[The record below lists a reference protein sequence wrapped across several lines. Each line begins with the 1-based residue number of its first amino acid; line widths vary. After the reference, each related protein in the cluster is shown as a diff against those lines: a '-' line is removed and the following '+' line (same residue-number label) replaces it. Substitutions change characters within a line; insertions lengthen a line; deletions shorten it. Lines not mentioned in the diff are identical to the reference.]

1 VVTPD
6 DFDYKLP
13 PDAIA
18 QTPAAARDASR
29 LLVIDR
35 ARGALEDRAFS
46 ELPEL
51 LRPGDCV
58 VVNNS
63 RVIPARVLA
72 RDSGGRPVE
81 LLFFAREDERRW
93 RALVRPGRRCR
104 VGAELG
110 VAGEGGARL
119 RIVGV
124 AADGA
129 RLVECLDGTVEDLMR
144 AHGLAPLPPYI
155 ERFATPTPEDR
166 ERYQTVYAR
175 PPGSVAAPTAGLHF
189 TAAVL
194 DRLRRCGLEIHELT
208 LHVGPGTFRPIKTA
222 TIEDHVL
229 PPERVS
235 IPAAVADAVNRA
247 RAEGRRV
254 LAVGTTTTRA
264 LESAAQADG
273 RVRALEGDA
282 GVYITPGYRFRV
294 VDALLTNFHL
304 PGSSLLVLVAAFAG
318 RELILKS
325 YAHAV
330 RAGYRFYSY
339 GDACLLL

>member
-104 VGAELG
+104 VGAELL

-144 AHGLAPLPPYI
+144 AHGLPPLPPYI

-189 TAAVL
+189 TAALL
-194 DRLRRCGLEIHELT
+194 DRLRRRGLEVHELT

-229 PPERVS
+229 PPERAS

-339 GDACLLL
+339 GDACLLI

>member
-6 DFDYKLP
+6 DFDYELP

-35 ARGALEDRAFS
+35 ARGALEDRVFS
-46 ELPEL
+46 ELPER

-104 VGAELG
+104 VGAELL
-110 VAGEGGARL
+110 VAGERGARL
-119 RIVGV
+119 SIVGV

-144 AHGLAPLPPYI
+144 AHGLPPLPPYI

-189 TAAVL
+189 TAALL
-194 DRLRRCGLEIHELT
+194 DRLRQRGLEIHELT

-282 GVYITPGYRFRV
+282 GVYITPGYCFRV

>member
-1 VVTPD
+1 MVTPD

-104 VGAELG
+104 VGAELL

-144 AHGLAPLPPYI
+144 AHGLPPLPPYI

-189 TAAVL
+189 TAALL
-194 DRLRRCGLEIHELT
+194 DRLRRRGLEVHELT

-229 PPERVS
+229 PPERAS
-235 IPAAVADAVNRA
+235 IPAAVADAVHRA

-264 LESAAQADG
+264 LESAAQVDG

-339 GDACLLL
+339 GDACLLI

>member
-1 VVTPD
+1 VELAE
-6 DFDYKLP
+6 FDYDLP
-13 PDAIA
+13 PGLIA
-18 QTPAAARDASR
+18 QAPAPSRDASR
-29 LLVIDR
+29 LLVVDR
-35 ARGALEDRAFS
+35 ARGAFEDHAFH
-46 ELPEL
+46 ELPDL
-51 LRPGDCV
+51 LRPGDCM

-72 RDSGGRPVE
+72 RDTSGRPVE
-81 LLFFAREDERRW
+81 LLFFAHEDERRW
-93 RALVRPGRRCR
+93 RALVRPGRRCP
-104 VGAELG
+104 VGAELS
-110 VAGEGGARL
+110 VAGGGGARL

-124 AADGA
+124 DADGP
-129 RLVECLDGTVEDLMR
+129 RLVERLDGTIEDLMR
-144 AHGLAPLPPYI
+144 ERGLPPLPPYLG
-155 ERFATPTPEDR
+155 RFATPTAEDR

-194 DRLRRCGLEIHELT
+194 DRLRTRGLEIHELT
-208 LHVGPGTFRPIKTA
+208 LHVGPGTFRPITAA

-235 IPAAVADAVNRA
+235 IPGAVADGVNRA
-247 RAEGRRV
+247 RTEGRRV

-264 LESAAQADG
+264 LESAARPDG
-273 RVRALEGDA
+273 HVRPFEGEA
-282 GVYITPGYRFRV
+282 GAYITPGYRFRV

-304 PGSSLLVLVAAFAG
+304 PRSSLLVLVAAFAG
-318 RELILKS
+318 RELIVKS

-339 GDACLLL
+339 GDAMLIL

>member
-1 VVTPD
+1 MVTPD

-18 QTPAAARDASR
+18 QTPTAARDASR

-104 VGAELG
+104 VGAELL

-144 AHGLAPLPPYI
+144 ARGLPPLPPYI

-189 TAAVL
+189 TAALL
-194 DRLRRCGLEIHELT
+194 DRLRRRGLEVHELT

-229 PPERVS
+229 PPERAS
-235 IPAAVADAVNRA
+235 IPAAVADAVHRA

-339 GDACLLL
+339 GDACLLI